1 MANKKAKK
9 KTAVKASKR
18 PAKKKKSQSA
28 SGSRK
33 AKPSSKAKA
42 KKSKAKPKTASKRK
56 ATLSPKS
63 ISATKSAA
71 KKKTTGSIAKVA
83 NKPSKAKVSTKGSSA
98 RPAAPAAPKRTPNAK
113 VLPRAFLQQLAEAI
127 KNAVVPLIAAAKGRD
142 VIGTATS
149 GDATFELDRVA
160 EKALLTFLKNAKAP
174 VAYYSEDSGYT
185 TFTSGQ
191 PTNLLVV
198 DPIDGTRAAKSG
210 FEGCVVSLCSTRVIE
225 RPTIADLDNGYVLE
239 LLGNRSFYG
248 ERGKGARVYVDGH
261 IRKVKPSQ
269 DKGLESVAW
278 AMTVPARPASLI
290 FQTAAKLIDLTSLKG
305 GFFSS
310 NSSSY
315 SLTRLLTGQLD
326 ASIDFANRFYRD
338 IPKLVED
345 HFINAGRG
353 TVVGMCPYDFAAALL
368 IAKEAGCTVT
378 DAYGNSFDDVL
389 LLDSDAS
396 NHQSIIAAA
405 NPKLHAS
412 LLKFF
417 DASIVQCEKLLKR
430 SAAAAAKG

>member
-1 MANKKAKK
+1 MAKQKANKK
-9 KTAVKASKR
+9 TAAKASKR
-18 PAKKKKSQSA
+18 PANKKKSQSVSEA
-28 SGSRK
+28 RK
-33 AKPSSKAKA
+33 AKPSTKSKA
-42 KKSKAKPKTASKRK
+42 KKSKTRPKAVSKRK
-56 ATLSPKS
+56 ATLSPKNK
-63 ISATKSAA
+63 SATKTTA
-71 KKKTTGSIAKVA
+71 KKKTTDAT
-83 NKPSKAKVSTKGSSA
+83 PKAAEPTRRSTA
-98 RPAAPAAPKRTPNAK
+98 RSAAPAAPKRTPNAK

-127 KNAVVPLIAAAKGRD
+127 KNAVVPLIAAAKGRE

-191 PTNLLVV
+191 PANLLVV

-210 FEGCVVSLCSTRVIE
+210 FEGCVVSVCSTRVIE

-248 ERGKGARVYVDGH
+248 ERGKGARIYVDGH
-261 IRKVKPSQ
+261 IRKVKPSV

-326 ASIDFANRFYRD
+326 ASVDIANRFYRD

-389 LLDSDAS
+389 LLDSDSS
-396 NHQSIIAAA
+396 NHQSIIAAS

-417 DASIVQCEKLLKR
+417 DASIIQCEKLLKH